1 MKDPMKPL
9 APTMADELD
18 NLERVRQ
25 YMSARDYQ
33 DYIEKR
39 ALEALIKY
47 RKNHNFANLYIDSGF
62 ARIPRPPIRSMAS
75 TCSQSQQIP
84 ASIATFR
91 IKSATA

>member
-39 ALEALIKY
+39 ALEALVKY
-47 RKNHNFANLYIDSGF
+47 RKHHNLKIWKRCSSSC
-62 ARIPRPPIRSMAS
+62 IAS
-75 TCSQSQQIP
+75 HIV
-84 ASIATFR
+84 
-91 IKSATA
+91 